1 MENMRTRDSQYQMGA
16 DELVKNAPQF
26 ICPSPRVWNFDEMG
40 NGNWASVVRATD
52 TRAQAS
58 YQATKDGRV
67 MGAANVKTELI
78 KVKMKDLWHIDE
90 DDQKVS
96 SNPG

>member
-1 MENMRTRDSQYQMGA
+1 
-16 DELVKNAPQF
+16 
-26 ICPSPRVWNFDEMG
+26 MG